1 VTATPVKLVARWAL
15 MCCLVL
21 SVAKASLTLGQ
32 IGCVTTH
39 AVGNKIEGTTMNKT
53 EKSKPRFA
61 VLGAGHGGTAMAGH
75 LALMG
80 FSVNLFNRS
89 EDRLWGVKSSGGI
102 EIEGELETEG
112 FGAIGVATTSMEEAL
127 DGCEMIMVVV
137 PATAHRYMA
146 EACAPYLKDGQIIVL
161 HPGRTFGALEFR
173 QVLTERGVTADVI
186 IAEAQTFIYASRV
199 IGPAHSHIFRVKN
212 SIPVASIR
220 AHLIPRVLER
230 LRCAFPQFVPGDNI
244 FRTSFDNIG
253 SVFHPT
259 LCVLNA
265 GWIEDDADFQFYVE
279 GVSPS
284 VAKVLEQVD
293 AERVRVAEA
302 LGIRAL
308 TAREWLYLAYSA
320 AGQDLYGAM
329 MANPGYRGIMA
340 PPTLQMRY
348 LHEDVPS
355 SLVPIASVGKMFGVE
370 TPTTDAL
377 ITLASTLNQTDY
389 LAQGRTVERLGIEK
403 MSLRELRLLAIGETN
418 GTTAPRSP

>member
-1 VTATPVKLVARWAL
+1 MEKN
-15 MCCLVL
+15 
-21 SVAKASLTLGQ
+21 
-32 IGCVTTH
+32 
-39 AVGNKIEGTTMNKT
+39 GN
-53 EKSKPRFA
+53 EKPSFA

-80 FSVNLFNRS
+80 FSVKLFNRT
-89 EDRLWGVKSSGGI
+89 EERLWGVKSSGGI
-102 EIEGELETEG
+102 ELEGEIEVEG
-112 FGAIGVATTSMEEAL
+112 FGAIPVATTSMEEAL
-127 DGCEMIMVVV
+127 EDVELIMVVV
-137 PATAHRYMA
+137 PATAHRFMA
-146 EACAPYLKDGQIIVL
+146 DACAPHLKDGQIVVL

-186 IAEAQTFIYASRV
+186 IAEAQTFLYASRV
-199 IGPAHSHIFRVKN
+199 IGPAHAHIFRVKN
-212 SIPVASIR
+212 SIPVAAIR

-230 LRCAFPQFVPGDNI
+230 LRKAFPQFVPGDNI

-259 LCVLNA
+259 LCTLNA

-284 VAKVLEQVD
+284 VAKVLEKVD
-293 AERVRVAEA
+293 TERVRVAEA

-320 AGQDLYGAM
+320 AGPDLYGAM

-340 PPTLQMRY
+340 PPTLRMRY
-348 LHEDVPS
+348 LQEDVPS
-355 SLVPIASVGKMFGVE
+355 SLVPISSVGHMFGVE
-370 TPTTDAL
+370 TPTIDAL

-389 LAQGRTVERLGIEK
+389 WAIGRTVERLGIDK
-403 MSLRELRLLAIGETN
+403 LNLRELRLLAIGETK
-418 GTTAPRSP
+418 G